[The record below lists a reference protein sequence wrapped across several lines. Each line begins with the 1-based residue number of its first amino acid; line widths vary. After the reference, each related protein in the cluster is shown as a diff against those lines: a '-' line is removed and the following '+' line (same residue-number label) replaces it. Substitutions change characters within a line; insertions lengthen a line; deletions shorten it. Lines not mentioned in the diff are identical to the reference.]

1 MNIDSTDFGF
11 ANIASTRCRPKPD
24 RFSKSGTIP
33 PGRNW
38 ATTCR
43 KSCRHDEPREIRSG
57 FAKVK
62 NKLLNTRE
70 LHHPPPET
78 TKGTTEIAFEK
89 AKTLIENSLQTY
101 KVI

>member
-11 ANIASTRCRPKPD
+11 ANIAPTRCRPKPG

-62 NKLLNTRE
+62 YKLLNTKE
-70 LHHPPPET
+70 LHPPPGT
-78 TKGTTEIAFEK
+78 TKGTAGIAFEK
-89 AKTLIENSLQTY
+89 AKTLIENSLQTH